1 MRRSWLQK
9 WLMEHD
15 TKTDKKS
22 KTTGTLPKSFYTP
35 IDNGSENLFA
45 ATPSAL
51 YGGVLLAA
59 AVAYLILQQAI
70 IAAQGLDS
78 PLQVAIGR
86 DWKGKISPVVYL
98 CEIVST
104 FLWPWVAQV
113 LYVAA
118 ALMWL
123 VPDRRIE
130 KTLHA
135 DGT

>member
-1 MRRSWLQK
+1 M
-9 WLMEHD
+9 
-15 TKTDKKS
+15 
-22 KTTGTLPKSFYTP
+22 G
-35 IDNGSENLFA
+35 ENHFA
-45 ATPSAL
+45 AAPSAL

-59 AVAYLILQQAI
+59 AVAYLILQRAI
-70 IAAQGLDS
+70 IAVQGPDS
-78 PLQVAIGR
+78 PLQFAIGR

-98 CEIVST
+98 CGIVST